1 MTGVQ
6 TCALPISPRQTF
18 TECSADLLV
27 SASLPQTYVP
37 DAGQRVDLYRRIALI
52 RSQDD
57 YDDMID
63 ELLDR
68 YGEPPRQ
75 AMNLLDIALLRA
87 DAGRCGVSELTQRDR
102 RLMLFFQPRDIAVA
116 GLLCSHPSFK
126 GRMLLSADAAPYLS
140 LMLGK
145 TQDPLTEAK
154 KAVSAFFDLYQE
166 QNCGIVK

>member
-1 MTGVQ
+1 
-6 TCALPISPRQTF
+6 
-18 TECSADLLV
+18 
-27 SASLPQTYVP
+27 
-37 DAGQRVDLYRRIALI
+37 
-52 RSQDD
+52 
-57 YDDMID
+57 
-63 ELLDR
+63 
-68 YGEPPRQ
+68 
-75 AMNLLDIALLRA
+75 
-87 DAGRCGVSELTQRDR
+87 
-102 RLMLFFQPRDIAVA
+102 MLFFQPRDIAVA